1 MSQAPAVAWIAHR
14 HGTPVGWGST
24 PECAARS
31 AARLGLTRCEVE
43 PAPWR
48 SWWPVRCELVGRS
61 WRTERELLEQLLA
74 AAHRDRDKAR
84 ADAVEADIEALAA
97 PPLPRPERALT

>member
-1 MSQAPAVAWIAHR
+1 MNDVAWIAHR

-43 PAPWR
+43 PAPYR
-48 SWWPVRCELVGRS
+48 SYPVVHRALVRRG

-74 AAHRDRDKAR
+74 AALRDGDEAR
-84 ADAVEADIEALAA
+84 ANAIEADIEALAA
-97 PPLPRPERALT
+97 PPSLALRGL